1 MGALRAGGRH
11 GRPSGWGEW
20 DRVADQRARRVIANP
35 ERAIPLGFLVGILV
49 GTLLLALPVARAGG
63 LSGEGGAPLLV
74 ALFTATSA
82 FCVTGLTVV
91 DTPGYWSAFGH
102 LVILLLAQAG
112 GLGILTGATLLGLL
126 VSRRIPLRGKLMASA
141 EMRQLDLG
149 DVRRVLILVVVT
161 TFATEAVIAL
171 LLWLRFWSLG
181 MGFGAAAWH
190 GLFHSVM
197 AFMNAGFSTLPEG
210 LTPHARDPFL
220 LTPLMVGVVMGGIGF
235 PVLHEL
241 RNEWRK
247 PDGWSIHTKLTL
259 WGTLALTLL
268 GMAAVLLFEWDNPA
282 TMGPAGWGEK
292 LMGALF
298 HSVMTRSGGFN
309 VHDTSAMGVD
319 TLLISSGLMMVG
331 GGSASTAG
339 GIRIT
344 TFLLL
349 GFVVLS
355 EVRGSP
361 DSIAFRRRICPDV
374 QRQAVAIVLLA
385 VGVVSLAVLAL
396 ASFVAA
402 PVERILFEVIS
413 AFATVGLSTG
423 LSAELPPAGQF
434 ILVVMMYVGRV
445 GTVALATALA
455 LRVRNTPIRYPEER
469 PIVG

>member
-1 MGALRAGGRH
+1 MI
-11 GRPSGWGEW
+11 S
-20 DRVADQRARRVIANP
+20 NP
-35 ERAIPLGFLVGILV
+35 ERAIPLGFLVGISV

-63 LSGEGGAPLLV
+63 LAGDAGAPLLV

-91 DTPGYWSAFGH
+91 DTPSFWSPFGH

-126 VSRRIPLRGKLMASA
+126 VSNRIPLRGKLMASA

-161 TFATEAVIAL
+161 TFATEGVIAL
-171 LLWLRFWSLG
+171 LLGIRFWSLG
-181 MGFGAAAWH
+181 MGFGAAAWA

-197 AFMNAGFSTLPEG
+197 AFMNAGFSTLPDG
-210 LTPHARDPFL
+210 LAPHARDPLL

-241 RNEWRK
+241 RNEWRR

-259 WGTLALTLL
+259 WGSLALTLI
-268 GMAAVLLFEWDNPA
+268 GMAAVLLFEWSNPA
-282 TMGPAGWGEK
+282 TLGPAGWGEK

-309 VHDTSAMGVD
+309 VHDTGALGVD
-319 TLLISSGLMMVG
+319 SLLISSGLMLVG

-349 GFVVLS
+349 GFVIWS
-355 EVRGSP
+355 EIRGSP
-361 DSIAFRRRICPDV
+361 DSVAFRRRICPDV
-374 QRQAVAIVLLA
+374 QRQAVTIVLMA
-385 VGVVSLAVLAL
+385 VGAVSIALLVL
-396 ASFVAA
+396 ASFVEA

-423 LSAELPPAGQF
+423 LAADMPPAGQMV
-434 ILVVMMYVGRV
+434 LVVMMYVGRV

-455 LRVRNTPIRYPEER
+455 LQVRNVPIRYPEER